1 MIYDNVDKFLLNT
14 IILFINE
21 KHYYKIKNLKN
32 NTYEINISKDINNIT
47 VNNIIKQLNKL
58 KNYINNNY
66 KNKINNKIKIVYDR
80 NVLNILIYYI
90 KENTNIIYDIS
101 RVYYYNLF
109 LNVNNNKIELSI
121 KHINKDINIINE
133 INKYID
139 EIINKF
145 KNLIIN

>member
-80 NVLNILIYYI
+80 NVLNILIYFMIYQEYI
-90 KENTNIIYDIS
+90 IIIY
-101 RVYYYNLF
+101 F
-109 LNVNNNKIELSI
+109 
-121 KHINKDINIINE
+121 
-133 INKYID
+133 
-139 EIINKF
+139 
-145 KNLIIN
+145 